1 MRHGRMRA
9 LPRNNNPEIVAG
21 RHNGAGAHAEL
32 ALLHARPVMH
42 AKDGVHGEA
51 RKQAVVYHPFGA
63 DVPFLGWLEYNV
75 HHAIEVAMLRQVT
88 RRSQQHGGMAIMA
101 TGMHFP
107 SMLTGLFEGVHF
119 LHGQGI
125 HIGAPAYGTPT
136 LADRKSV
143 V

>member
-75 HHAIEVAMLRQVT
+75 HHAIQVAMLRQVT
-88 RRSQQHGGMAIMA
+88 RRSQQHGGMAI
-101 TGMHFP
+101 
-107 SMLTGLFEGVHF
+107 L
-119 LHGQGI
+119 
-125 HIGAPAYGTPT
+125 APRSEAHTYEIQRLMRTSYAVSCQHKQT
-136 LADRKSV
+136 
-143 V
+143 